1 MNLKIGIV
9 GLPNI
14 GKSTLF
20 KALTRE
26 KVNVANFPFATID
39 PNIGIVKVPDER
51 LGKLAEISK
60 SKKIIPAA
68 IEFVDIAGLVK
79 GAHQGAGLGN
89 QFLAHIREVDAIIE
103 VIRDFENPDII
114 HVEGNVNPRRD
125 IETIQLEL
133 AMADLQTV
141 NKHLAKTEKDLK
153 SGSKKAQEEKIILE
167 KIKTILEAG
176 DLAVKANLSNTEL
189 ELIKDLHLL
198 TLKPFLFVFNISDKT
213 GKNKQFDQKDCKVKN
228 IALDLQFE
236 AEIAEMNEDEAKEFE
251 QSSLLPN
258 LIKSAYDLLGLITY
272 FTTGEDE
279 TRGWTIKAGWTAP
292 KAGSA
297 IHTDFENKFIKAE
310 VINWQKLL
318 ECGSPSTVSSGQSNC
333 WPNARTKGLL
343 RTEGKDYI
351 VQDGDVIEF
360 KI

>member
-1 MNLKIGIV
+1 MLKIGIV
-9 GLPNI
+9 GLPNV

-51 LGKLAEISK
+51 LDRLAEISK

-79 GAHQGAGLGN
+79 GAHEGAGLGN

-103 VIRDFENPDII
+103 VVRDFEDPNII
-114 HVEGNVNPRRD
+114 HVEGNVSPSRD

-141 NKHLAKTEKDLK
+141 NKHLSKIEKDLK
-153 SGSKKAQEEKIILE
+153 SGSKYAQEEKMILE
-167 KIKTILEAG
+167 KIKTVLEAG
-176 DLAVKANLSNTEL
+176 DLAVKSNLSDSEL
-189 ELIKDLHLL
+189 GLIKDLHLL
-198 TLKPFLFVFNISDKT
+198 TLKSFLFVFNISDNAA
-213 GKNKQFDQKDCKVKN
+213 KNKPPSYINHKIKSE
-228 IALDLQFE
+228 ALDLQFE
-236 AEIAEMNEDEAKEFE
+236 AEIAEMSENEAKEFKLE
-251 QSSLLPN
+251 SLLPN
-258 LIKSAYDLLGLITY
+258 LIKSAYELLGLITY

-292 KAGSA
+292 QAGSA
-297 IHTDFENKFIKAE
+297 IHTDFEEKF
-310 VINWQKLL
+310 
-318 ECGSPSTVSSGQSNC
+318 
-333 WPNARTKGLL
+333 
-343 RTEGKDYI
+343 
-351 VQDGDVIEF
+351 
-360 KI
+360 

>member
-1 MNLKIGIV
+1 MSLKIGIV
-9 GLPNI
+9 GLPNV

-51 LGKLAEISK
+51 LDKLAEMSK

-79 GAHQGAGLGN
+79 GAYQGAGLGN

-103 VIRDFENPDII
+103 VVRDFEDPNII
-114 HVEGNVNPRRD
+114 HVEGNVSPSRD

-133 AMADLQTV
+133 VMADLQTL
-141 NKHLAKTEKDLK
+141 NKHLSKIEKDLK
-153 SGSKKAQEEKIILE
+153 SGSPRSSESGAGRKYAQEEKIILE
-167 KIKTILEAG
+167 KVKTVLEAG
-176 DLAVKANLSNTEL
+176 DLAAKANLSDPEL
-189 ELIKDLHLL
+189 GLIKDLHLL
-198 TLKPFLFVFNISDKT
+198 TLKPLLFVFNISDNAD
-213 GKNKQFDQKDCKVKN
+213 KNKQLGYENHKIKR

-236 AEIAEMNEDEAKEFE
+236 SEIAEMNEDEAKEFE

-258 LIKSAYDLLGLITY
+258 LIKAAYDLLSLITY

-292 KAGSA
+292 QAGSA
-297 IHTDFENKFIKAE
+297 IHTDFEEKFIKAE

-318 ECGSPSTVSSGQSNC
+318 ECGSWS
-333 WPNARTKGLL
+333 NARQKGFL
-343 RTEGKDYI
+343 RTEGKDY
-351 VQDGDVIEF
+351 VVEDGDVIEF

>member
-1 MNLKIGIV
+1 MSLKIGIV
-9 GLPNI
+9 GLPNV

-51 LGKLAEISK
+51 LDKLAEMSK

-79 GAHQGAGLGN
+79 GAHEGAGLGN

-103 VIRDFENPDII
+103 VVRDFEDPNII
-114 HVEGNVNPRRD
+114 HVEGNISPSRD

-133 AMADLQTV
+133 VMADLQTL
-141 NKHLAKTEKDLK
+141 NKHLSKIEKDLK
-153 SGSKKAQEEKIILE
+153 SGRKYAQEEKMILE
-167 KIKTILEAG
+167 KVKTVLEAG
-176 DLAVKANLSNTEL
+176 DLAAKANLSDSEL
-189 ELIKDLHLL
+189 GLIKDLHLL
-198 TLKPFLFVFNISDKT
+198 TLKPLLFVFNISDNAD
-213 GKNKQFDQKDCKVKN
+213 KNKQLGYVNHPPPFFEGWGIKSV
-228 IALDLQFE
+228 ALDLQFE
-236 AEIAEMNEDEAKEFE
+236 SEIAEMNEDEAKEFE
-251 QSSLLPN
+251 QSSHLPN
-258 LIKSAYDLLGLITY
+258 LIKAAYDLLSLITY

-292 KAGSA
+292 QAGSV

-318 ECGSPSTVSSGQSNC
+318 EYGSWS
-333 WPNARTKGLL
+333 NARQKGLL
-343 RTEGKDYI
+343 RIEGKDY
-351 VQDGDVIEF
+351 VVEDGDVIEF

>member
-1 MNLKIGIV
+1 MSLKIGIV
-9 GLPNI
+9 GLPNV

-39 PNIGIVKVPDER
+39 PNIGIVKVTDARLDE
-51 LGKLAEISK
+51 LAEMSK

-68 IEFVDIAGLVK
+68 IEFVDIAGLIK

-89 QFLAHIREVDAIIE
+89 QFLAYIREVDVIVE
-103 VIRDFENPDII
+103 VVRDFENPNII
-114 HVEGNVNPRRD
+114 HVEGNISPSRD

-133 AMADLQTV
+133 VMADLQTL
-141 NKHLAKTEKDLK
+141 NKHLSKIEKDLK
-153 SGSKKAQEEKIILE
+153 SGKKYAQEEKMILE
-167 KIKTILEAG
+167 KVKTVLEAG
-176 DLAVKANLSNTEL
+176 DLATKANLSDSEL
-189 ELIKDLHLL
+189 GLIKDLHLL
-198 TLKPFLFVFNISDKT
+198 TLKPFLFVFNISSST
-213 GKNKQFDQKDCKVKN
+213 EENKKSDYIDNKIKS

-251 QSSLLPN
+251 RESHLPSV
-258 LIKSAYDLLGLITY
+258 IKSAYDLLGLITY

-279 TRGWTIKAGWTAP
+279 TRGWMIKAGWTATQ
-292 KAGSA
+292 AGSV
-297 IHTDFENKFIKAE
+297 IHTDFEQKFIKAE

-318 ECGSPSTVSSGQSNC
+318 DCDS
-333 WPNARTKGLL
+333 WANARQNGLL
-343 RTEGKDYI
+343 RTEGKDY
-351 VQDGDVIEF
+351 VVEDGDVIEF

>member
-9 GLPNI
+9 GLPNV

-39 PNIGIVKVPDER
+39 PNIGIVKVPDKR
-51 LGKLAEISK
+51 LNELAKMSK

-79 GAHQGAGLGN
+79 GAHEGAGLGN
-89 QFLAHIREVDAIIE
+89 QFLARIREVDAIVE
-103 VIRDFENPDII
+103 VVRDFEDSNII
-114 HVEGNVNPRRD
+114 HVEGNVSPSRD

-133 AMADLQTV
+133 AMADLQTL
-141 NKHLAKTEKDLK
+141 NKHLAKIEKDLK
-153 SGSKKAQEEKIILE
+153 SGRKYAQEEKMILE
-167 KIKTILEAG
+167 KIKTVLEAG
-176 DLAVKANLSNTEL
+176 DLAAKANLSDSEL

-198 TLKPFLFVFNISDKT
+198 TLKPLLFVFNISDNTDNKI
-213 GKNKQFDQKDCKVKN
+213 KNV
-228 IALDLQFE
+228 ALDLQFE
-236 AEIAEMNEDEAKEFE
+236 AEIAEMSEDEAKEFE
-251 QSSLLPN
+251 QSSRLPN
-258 LIKSAYDLLGLITY
+258 LIKAAYDLLGLITY

-292 KAGSA
+292 KAGSV
-297 IHTDFENKFIKAE
+297 IHTDFEKKFIKAE

-318 ECGSPSTVSSGQSNC
+318 ECDSPSTVSSGQSNC
-333 WPNARTKGLL
+333 WSNARQKGLL
-343 RTEGKDYI
+343 RTEGKDY
-351 VQDGDVIEF
+351 VVEDGDVIEF

>member
-1 MNLKIGIV
+1 MSLKIGIV
-9 GLPNI
+9 GLPNV

-51 LGKLAEISK
+51 LDKLAEISK

-79 GAHQGAGLGN
+79 GAHEGAGLGN

-103 VIRDFENPDII
+103 VVRDFEDPNII
-114 HVEGNVNPRRD
+114 HVEGNISPSRD

-133 AMADLQTV
+133 VMADLQTL
-141 NKHLAKTEKDLK
+141 NKHLSKIEKDLK
-153 SGSKKAQEEKIILE
+153 SGKKYAQEEKMILE
-167 KIKTILEAG
+167 KVKTVLEAG
-176 DLAVKANLSNTEL
+176 DLAAKANLSDSEL
-189 ELIKDLHLL
+189 GLIKDLHLL
-198 TLKPFLFVFNISDKT
+198 TLKPLLFVFNISDNAD
-213 GKNKQFDQKDCKVKN
+213 KNKQLGYVNHPPPFKEGWGIKSV
-228 IALDLQFE
+228 ALDLQFE
-236 AEIAEMNEDEAKEFE
+236 SEIAEMNEDEAKEFE
-251 QSSLLPN
+251 QSSHLPN
-258 LIKSAYDLLGLITY
+258 LIKAAYDLLSLITY

-292 KAGSA
+292 QAGSV

-318 ECGSPSTVSSGQSNC
+318 EYGSWS
-333 WPNARTKGLL
+333 NARQKGLL
-343 RTEGKDYI
+343 RIEGKDY
-351 VQDGDVIEF
+351 VVEDGDVIEF

>member
-9 GLPNI
+9 GLPNV

-51 LGKLAEISK
+51 LDELAKMSK

-79 GAHQGAGLGN
+79 GAHEGAGLGN
-89 QFLAHIREVDAIIE
+89 QFLARIREVDAIVE
-103 VIRDFENPDII
+103 VVRDFEDSNII
-114 HVEGNVNPRRD
+114 HVEGNVSPSRD
-125 IETIQLEL
+125 METIQLEL
-133 AMADLQTV
+133 AMADLQTL
-141 NKHLAKTEKDLK
+141 NKHLSKIDKDLK
-153 SGSKKAQEEKIILE
+153 SGRKYAQEEKMILE
-167 KIKTILEAG
+167 KVKTVLEAG
-176 DLAVKANLSNTEL
+176 DLAAKTNLSDSEL

-198 TLKPFLFVFNISDKT
+198 TLKPLLFVFNISDNT
-213 GKNKQFDQKDCKVKN
+213 DKNKRHDFVNHKKSV
-228 IALDLQFE
+228 ALDLQFE
-236 AEIAEMNEDEAKEFE
+236 AEIAEMGEDEAKEFK
-251 QSSLLPN
+251 QSSHLPN
-258 LIKSAYDLLGLITY
+258 LIKAAYDLLALITY

-292 KAGSA
+292 QAGSV
-297 IHTDFENKFIKAE
+297 IHTDFEKKFIKAE

-318 ECGSPSTVSSGQSNC
+318 EYGSWS
-333 WPNARTKGLL
+333 NARAKGFL
-343 RTEGKDYI
+343 RTEGKDY
-351 VQDGDVIEF
+351 VVEDGDVIEF